1 MGNLSCPI
9 LPVFGDISFPPSN
22 LHGYN
27 DFGIKYDEQNAEH
40 LVAEIKE
47 NYKISEDWTSN
58 LYCDISLDL
67 QYEGKWYLNTSFN
80 NYVHKDVTRCKHK
93 KRTKHQD
100 CPFKLAPRK
109 YGTTS

>member
-1 MGNLSCPI
+1 MHVCTWKKDFIAYLKLASLPMRYMPLPCQLMGNLSCPI

-47 NYKISEDWTSN
+47 NYKISED
-58 LYCDISLDL
+58 
-67 QYEGKWYLNTSFN
+67 
-80 NYVHKDVTRCKHK
+80 
-93 KRTKHQD
+93 
-100 CPFKLAPRK
+100 
-109 YGTTS
+109 